1 MTAEEIYGRV
11 ESMALYGVADDDEM
25 PRGRRPRAV
34 TIRRLIINSQP
45 TTNHNHASSN
55 LYCVVMNASCV
66 YDVYI
71 VRPCECLGTL

>member
-1 MTAEEIYGRV
+1 MTAEELYGRV

-55 LYCVVMNASCV
+55 LYCVVNASCV
-66 YDVYI
+66 YDV
-71 VRPCECLGTL
+71 